1 MQLGPRH
8 KCGCCVANQLF
19 GINCNGGD
27 TKVKRIDGF
36 LRDESGAELA
46 EYAVGVAIVVAIAIL
61 VYQVLGDAINAKM
74 ISVAGEIDAPPPP
87 AP

>member
-1 MQLGPRH
+1 M
-8 KCGCCVANQLF
+8 KS
-19 GINCNGGD
+19 IS
-27 TKVKRIDGF
+27 GF
-36 LRDESGAELA
+36 LTDERGAELA

-74 ISVAGEIDAPPPP
+74 ISVAGEIDAPPPA

>member
-1 MQLGPRH
+1 V
-8 KCGCCVANQLF
+8 KS
-19 GINCNGGD
+19 INS
-27 TKVKRIDGF
+27 F

-74 ISVAGEIDAPPPP
+74 ISVTNEIDAPPAP
-87 AP
+87 APATP